1 MLEVIPQ
8 HWRKLW
14 NEWEL
19 RGMILISL
27 TAQIVLIGLG
37 NRRKYISTLWIRVT
51 VWSAY
56 LLADYVAAM
65 AAGIIS
71 NNLGE
76 FYMGGGRVDANNKF
90 KAFWTPLLLSHL
102 GGTDSITAYSLE
114 DNELWKRHLFALINQ
129 AMVTF
134 YILLMSWGG
143 YTLSVLFIVMFFVGF
158 FKYWERVLILY
169 SASEKQF
176 RDSISDIPTNDS
188 KIMEECKLKQL
199 EGYYLTS
206 HLVLEVDQSANT
218 STVEFF
224 PHANE
229 LLTAYSLLEMVKRLI
244 ADLIFGFQDRDASR
258 AIFGRLKNHAEAYS
272 IIEIE
277 LGLVYDVLYTKAKVI
292 YSFWGIARRIICVF
306 LTSIVLMVVCLNETL
321 STEKQHHSKI
331 DFALTLVL
339 LVVALLLEL
348 YAIVE
353 LLRSDQT
360 ASWLIKHNKT
370 TILQLINI
378 TLRPNWASKCRWS
391 NSIAQLSLLK
401 FSQSRKALPCSG
413 ILKMLGVD
421 EMLDI
426 NRYGTSVPLEDYV
439 REAIFNDI
447 YNFRAW
453 PEANDYGTDLKALYG
468 CRGGRTL
475 KKYNRGDLEWS
486 VELEFDL
493 SILIWHL
500 ATEIC
505 YYADHVPREEVT
517 LRTINHVTSPGD
529 GQSTKGLLQ
538 RQSKFISRYMLY
550 LLVQHPEM
558 LPIGMAHIRFRD
570 IYAVLSNF
578 VREQMSNSL
587 EGLDK
592 SYHRK
597 YHRKKISE
605 MLKKVKTNV
614 MLTAQGGDRSNF
626 VIFHACKLAS
636 AFNDKRYEGDPEG
649 WKYWEMIMNVWVEIL
664 GHAASQ
670 CKGRHHA
677 QQLRQGGEFVTHVW
691 LLMAHFGLT
700 DHFRIPCSRAIADA
714 VLR

>member
-1 MLEVIPQ
+1 
-8 HWRKLW
+8 
-14 NEWEL
+14 
-19 RGMILISL
+19 
-27 TAQIVLIGLG
+27 
-37 NRRKYISTLWIRVT
+37 
-51 VWSAY
+51 
-56 LLADYVAAM
+56 M
-65 AAGIIS
+65 A
-71 NNLGE
+71 
-76 FYMGGGRVDANNKF
+76 
-90 KAFWTPLLLSHL
+90 
-102 GGTDSITAYSLE
+102 
-114 DNELWKRHLFALINQ
+114 
-129 AMVTF
+129 TF

-143 YTLSVLFIVMFFVGF
+143 STLSELFLVMFFVGL

-199 EGYYLTS
+199 EGYYLTT
-206 HLVLEVDQSANT
+206 HLVLEVDQSTNT

-224 PHANE
+224 THANE
-229 LLTAYSLLEMVKRLI
+229 LLKAYGLLEMVKRLI
-244 ADLIFGFQDRDASR
+244 ADLILGFQDRDASR
-258 AIFGRLKNHAEAYS
+258 AIFGRLKNHTEAYR

-292 YSFWGIARRIICVF
+292 YSFWGIARRISGVF
-306 LTSIVLMVVCLNETL
+306 LTSIVLVVVCLNETL

-331 DFALTLVL
+331 DFTLTLVL

-360 ASWLIKHNKT
+360 AHWLIKHNKT

-378 TLRPNWASKCRWS
+378 TLRPNWVSKCRWS
-391 NSIAQLSLLK
+391 NSIAQFSLLK

-426 NRYGTSVPLEDYV
+426 YQYGTSVPLKDYV
-439 REAIFNDI
+439 RQAIFSDI

-486 VELEFDL
+486 VELEFDQ

-517 LRTINHVTSPGD
+517 LRTINYITSPGD

-570 IYAVLSNF
+570 IYAELSNF
-578 VREQMSNSL
+578 VQEQMSNSL
-587 EGLDK
+587 KGLDK
-592 SYHRK
+592 SSHRK
-597 YHRKKISE
+597 NISD
-605 MLKKVKTNV
+605 MLKKMKTNV

-626 VIFHACKLAS
+626 VIFHVCKLAS
-636 AFNDKRYEGDPEG
+636 AFKDKDKLYEGDPEG

-677 QQLRQGGEFVTHVW
+677 QQLRRGGEFLTHVW

-700 DHFRIPCSRAIADA
+700 DHFRIPRSRAIADA

>member
-1 MLEVIPQ
+1 MELIPQ
-8 HWRKLW
+8 HWRNLW

-19 RGMILISL
+19 RGVILMSL

-71 NNLGE
+71 NNIGE
-76 FYMGGGRVDANNKF
+76 FYMGGGRVGAKNKF
-90 KAFWTPLLLSHL
+90 AAFWTPLLLCHL

-114 DNELWKRHLFALINQ
+114 DNELWKRHLFGLINQ
-129 AMVTF
+129 AMATF
-134 YILLMSWGG
+134 YILLMSWRRS
-143 YTLSVLFIVMFFVGF
+143 TLSVLFIVMFFVGL

-199 EGYYLTS
+199 EGYYLTP

-224 PHANE
+224 HANE

-244 ADLIFGFQDRDASR
+244 ADLILGFEDRDASR
-258 AIFGRLKNHAEAYS
+258 AIFGRLKNHYEAYS

-292 YSFWGIARRIICVF
+292 YSFWGIARRIIGVF
-306 LTSIVLMVVCLNETL
+306 LISIVLVMVCINETL

-331 DFALTLVL
+331 DFTLTLVL

-360 ASWLIKHNKT
+360 AHWLIKHNKT
-370 TILQLINI
+370 TILNLINI
-378 TLRPNWASKCRWS
+378 TLRPKWASKSRWS
-391 NSIAQLSLLK
+391 NSIAQFSLIN

-413 ILKMLGVD
+413 ILKMLKVD

-426 NRYGTSVPLEDYV
+426 YQYGTSVPLKDYV
-439 REAIFNDI
+439 KQAIFSGI
-447 YNFRAW
+447 YDFRAW
-453 PEANDYGTDLKALYG
+453 PEANDYRTDLKALYG
-468 CRGGRTL
+468 FRGGRTL
-475 KKYNRGDLEWS
+475 EKYKRGDLKWS
-486 VELEFDL
+486 VELEFDQ

-505 YYADHVPREEVT
+505 YYADHVPEKYMT
-517 LRTINHVTSPGD
+517 LITDDNHYTSPGD
-529 GQSTKGLLQ
+529 GQSTRGLLQ
-538 RQSKFISRYMLY
+538 RQSNFISRYMLY

-570 IYAVLSNF
+570 IYTELRNF
-578 VREQMSNSL
+578 VQEQMSS
-587 EGLDK
+587 ELD
-592 SYHRK
+592 RTT
-597 YHRKKISE
+597 ISK
-605 MLKKVKTNV
+605 MLKNVKTND

-636 AFNDKRYEGDPEG
+636 AFNDEDKPYEGDPER
-649 WKYWEMIMNVWVEIL
+649 WKYWEMITNVWVEIL

-677 QQLRQGGEFVTHVW
+677 QQLRRGGEFLTHVW

-700 DHFRIPCSRAIADA
+700 DHFRIPRSRAIVDA